1 LITQLVRV
9 MGVDS
14 VRSYAGYIAA
24 FVVLMLVGV
33 LDAEIHMDLTMIEE
47 ISHGHEPCWF
57 MQWRCDDIVR

>member
-1 LITQLVRV
+1 
-9 MGVDS
+9 M
-14 VRSYAGYIAA
+14 RSYAGYIAA